1 MPRTTHQPPEGAEAI
16 RPDTDINSGALEAL
30 SCSATVMGEAER
42 MACAMSGELNLVNQL
57 LGQAQAAQAI
67 QKFSA
72 LIGISK
78 LAFVKKN
85 KHYRA
90 LKGSNFPLF
99 GEIPLRGTWEEFCQL
114 LGISVDKADSDIANF
129 HAFGEEALDAMSQ
142 MGIGYRELR
151 QLRQLPE
158 DQRAALIET
167 ARAGDKDTLLE
178 LAEDLIA
185 KHAREKDELVS
196 DLTERE
202 AALASTKADLEA
214 ARKRA
219 DARQKRIDA
228 LEDEREKL
236 QQVIAKAD
244 PDERRNALLLELT
257 RVTARLDETIRG
269 DLWATISALR
279 EHEDATDIP
288 IEGYLRGVMATLRD
302 GIADLEEAFNIR
314 PEIGVEYPPY
324 LLDQIDAAA
333 PTDRNGPDDVAH

>member
-1 MPRTTHQPPEGAEAI
+1 MPRTTYQPPEGAEAI
-16 RPDTDINSGALEAL
+16 RPEAPAPGHLQVMSKEADT
-30 SCSATVMGEAER
+30 VGEAQR
-42 MACAMSGELNLVNQL
+42 MFAQWMDVAGDLGFARGLAFHRTIGDVALLATFQKLKEDKKYKGLPYTDQAGNLRHVADLEEACRVFLGKSYRRMREIESVAEELGEELYETAARIG
-57 LGQAQAAQAI
+57 LGQRHFNAIKTLPDESQSIVKQAI
-67 QKFSA
+67 ASENKERVVELLHELSA
-72 LIGISK
+72 RFAK
-78 LAFVKKN
+78 D
-85 KHYRA
+85 
-90 LKGSNFPLF
+90 
-99 GEIPLRGTWEEFCQL
+99 
-114 LGISVDKADSDIANF
+114 LGDKERDIA
-129 HAFGEEALDAMSQ
+129 AKDA
-142 MGIGYRELR
+142 
-151 QLRQLPE
+151 
-158 DQRAALIET
+158 D
-167 ARAGDKDTLLE
+167 
-178 LAEDLIA
+178 
-185 KHAREKDELVS
+185 
-196 DLTERE
+196 
-202 AALASTKADLEA
+202 LASTKADLEA

-314 PEIGVEYPPY
+314 PEIGVEYPSY